1 LICIGISLGSLELDH
16 QHQADRDRERADYHS
31 QKENRFIL
39 ASMIKTEKKPERK
52 NSHEKVGVVGAQSAH
67 SSGTS
72 TPIAYSLGH
81 MGAGGNAIA
90 AAASQ
95 AIAATQQVKNV
106 DYHSL
111 T

>member
-1 LICIGISLGSLELDH
+1 MT
-16 QHQADRDRERADYHS
+16 
-31 QKENRFIL
+31 
-39 ASMIKTEKKPERK
+39 MIKTEKKSERK
-52 NSHEKVGVVGAQSAH
+52 NSHEKLALMASQSAH
-67 SSGTS
+67 SSGTT

-106 DYHSL
+106 HFLYLMIYHEFLGESL
-111 T
+111 QSKI